1 MSRFTLLLALVSV
14 FLTGGS
20 AAISPAPH
28 GSAPAQAVAPQAS
41 PAPSRDV
48 DEPLRP
54 LAFTETG
61 HAAFPSLVLEPNG
74 VMKMVYRYGSDH
86 VESRDGA
93 VMLAVSQDLGRTFNP
108 PTVVKSAPGVDF
120 RDPAF
125 AFISGHLWTSWF
137 TGSATNGAE
146 GAWVQR
152 DDREPVRIDRLPYA
166 AITAPIRLLPDHTL
180 GAVYYG
186 HAAGEAHDS
195 VWFAHSRDRGRS
207 WTSTRIADGPAAGT
221 DFQEPWLVLWRG
233 QLLVTHRYGNWDG
246 VGETSSQDGG
256 FTWSTPRRMLDNATG
271 RPNTYTLRSGIIAM
285 SYRDATSHDA
295 MLTLSP
301 DGGLTWSAPTI
312 LLTAPPGDIGT
323 TYADF
328 VEVQRGVL
336 FVLVGMQRIDESSFI
351 SSGLISVVR

>member
-1 MSRFTLLLALVSV
+1 MSRFALLLALVSA
-14 FLTGGS
+14 LLMGGS
-20 AAISPAPH
+20 VAISPAPH
-28 GSAPAQAVAPQAS
+28 ESAPAQAVTPQAS

-48 DEPLRP
+48 DEPLQP

-74 VMKMVYRYGSDH
+74 AMKMAYRYGSDH

-93 VMLAVSQDLGRTFNP
+93 VMLAASPDLGRTFSP
-108 PTVVKSAPGVDF
+108 PTVAKSAPGVDF
-120 RDPAF
+120 RDPALAYF
-125 AFISGHLWTSWF
+125 AGHLWTSWF
-137 TGSATNGAE
+137 TGSEANGAE

-166 AITAPIRLLPDHTL
+166 AITAPVRQLPDHTL

-186 HAAGEAHDS
+186 HAAGELYDS
-195 VWFAHSRDRGRS
+195 VWFAQSRDRGRS
-207 WTSTRIADGPAAGT
+207 WTSTLLADGPAAGI
-221 DFQEPWLVLWRG
+221 DFQEPWLVVWRG
-233 QLLVTHRYGNWDG
+233 RLLVTHRYGNWDG
-246 VGETSSQDGG
+246 VGEVFSQDDG
-256 FTWSTPRRMLDNATG
+256 FTWSAPRRVLDNATG

-295 MLTLSP
+295 MLVLSR
-301 DGGLTWSAPTI
+301 DGGLTWAVPTI

-328 VEVQRGVL
+328 VEVQRGIL
-336 FVLVGMQRIDESSFI
+336 FAVVGMQRTDESSFL
-351 SSGLISVVR
+351 STGLKSIR